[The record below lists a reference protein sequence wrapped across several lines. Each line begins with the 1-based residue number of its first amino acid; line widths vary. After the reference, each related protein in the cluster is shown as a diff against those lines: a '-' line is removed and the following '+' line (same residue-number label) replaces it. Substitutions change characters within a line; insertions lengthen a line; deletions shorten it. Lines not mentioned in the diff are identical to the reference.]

1 MKKAN
6 TTTKTM
12 TLERVQKRKLTRVE
26 REALKRLAAMPDD
39 EIDLSDIPDL
49 GNRTDWVRNPL
60 YRPVTQPI
68 TIRLNAPD
76 VAMARQLSKVKG
88 MPYQTYIKKLLHEAL
103 GREHRSTKPARESG
117 RGRKAG

>member
-12 TLERVQKRKLTRVE
+12 TLEQVKKRKLTRAE
-26 REALKRLAAMPDD
+26 REDLKRLASMPDD
-39 EIDLSDIPDL
+39 QIDLSDIPDL
-49 GNRTDWVRNPL
+49 GDRTDWRRNPL
-60 YRPVTQPI
+60 YRPVERPI

-76 VAMARQLSKVKG
+76 VAVARRLSKLKG

-103 GREHRSTKPARESG
+103 ERERASAR
-117 RGRKAG
+117 

>member
-6 TTTKTM
+6 TATKTM
-12 TLERVQKRKLTRVE
+12 ALEQIEKRKLTRVE
-26 REALKRLAAMPDD
+26 REDLKRLAAMPDD

-103 GREHRSTKPARESG
+103 ERERRSTKPARESG
-117 RGRKAG
+117 RKAG